1 MNKLVFSSFRLHK
14 SIGIYFLCILSC
26 AFLSCGRE
34 QKQPQKET
42 IITAEEILGNPAYP
56 AISYGGYRAKSRKTQ
71 PTLSQIK
78 NDLRILYAIGI
89 RLVRTYNLQFEYAPN
104 VIKAI
109 EALKRENSS
118 FEMYVMLGTW
128 INCKGARTRVRDHSR
143 ENLKNNTSEIEKAI
157 SLANQYPQIVK
168 IIAVGNEAM
177 VHWQEA
183 YYVTPSIILKW
194 VNYLQGLK
202 KEGKLPSD
210 LWITSSDNFASWGGG
225 DNSYHKEA
233 LTQLIQAVDYL
244 SIHTYPFHDTHYNP
258 SFWETNNE
266 ATESKK
272 EKIEAAMDGA
282 LAYAIE
288 QYNAVEKYLEKLGI
302 DKPIHIGETGWSTK
316 SKDLYGNNGSR
327 AADEFKQALYYH
339 KMQQWSRENN
349 ITNIYFSA
357 FDEPWKDPNRPLA
370 SENNFGL
377 FTVEGKAKY
386 ALWSL
391 VDKGTFNGLSRE
403 ENRHPIQKTFE
414 GNKKQVFDQSQPPKT
429 KK

>member
-1 MNKLVFSSFRLHK
+1 MNKLVFSFSPHK
-14 SIGIYFLCILSC
+14 SIGIYFIFLLSY

-42 IITAEEILGNPAYP
+42 TITAEEILGNSAYQ
-56 AISYGGYRAKSRKTQ
+56 AISYGGYRTKSREIQ
-71 PTLSQIK
+71 PTLTQIK
-78 NDLRILYAIGI
+78 NDLRILYAMGI
-89 RLVRTYNLQFEYAPN
+89 RLVRTYNLQYEHAPN

-109 EALKRENSS
+109 EALKRENTS

-128 INCKGARTRVRDHSR
+128 IDCKGAWTEVRDHSS

-177 VHWQEA
+177 VHWAEA
-183 YYVTPSIILKW
+183 YYVTPEIILKW
-194 VNYLQGLK
+194 VNNLQEIK
-202 KEGKLPSD
+202 KEGKLPSN

-258 SFWETNNE
+258 SFWETDNE

-272 EKIEAAMDGA
+272 EKIEAATDRA
-282 LAYAIE
+282 FAYAVK

-302 DKPIHIGETGWSTK
+302 DKPIHIGETGWSTQ
-316 SKDLYGNNGSR
+316 SKGLYGKNGSH

-349 ITNIYFSA
+349 ITNVYFSA
-357 FDEPWKDPNRPLA
+357 FDEPWKDPNGPLA

-377 FTVEGKAKY
+377 FTFEGKAKY
-386 ALWSL
+386 VLWPL

-403 ENRHPIQKTFE
+403 ENGPPIQKTFE
-414 GNKKQVFDQSQPPKT
+414 GNKQQVFDQSQPPKT

>member
-1 MNKLVFSSFRLHK
+1 MNKFFFSSFRLHK

-327 AADEFKQALYYH
+327 AADEIKQALYYH
-339 KMQQWSRENN
+339 KMQQWSRENK